1 MPYPIREPAESLN
14 QTQITKIYIIAG
26 LMALIAGY
34 INSAML
40 IEFSIPV
47 SQMSG
52 VASHVSKHLV
62 AFDWSLL
69 SISMLILM
77 SFILGAFIS
86 GLLIGQQRYNETPN
100 YGYGLIINCLLLTLA
115 ALLSFQHSIF
125 SVLLSAMACGIQNA
139 LVASYR
145 GLQLRTTHMTGNAT
159 DIGVHFAEKIKS
171 KTAWSWQSNVLVV
184 LLSTYIL
191 GGIIGIYAYLAI
203 PNWSLI
209 FPGVLTG
216 ILGVMYLRNY
226 SRKMARK
233 TDQP

>member
-1 MPYPIREPAESLN
+1 MPYPVREHTESLN
-14 QTQITKIYIIAG
+14 QTQIFKVYIIAG

-52 VASHVSKHLV
+52 VASHVSKHLA

-69 SISMLILM
+69 SVSILILL

-86 GLLIGQQRYNETPN
+86 GLLIGQKPYNETPN
-100 YGYGLIINCLLLTLA
+100 YGYGLILNCILLTLA
-115 ALLSFQHSIF
+115 ALLSFQHSVF
-125 SVLLSAMACGIQNA
+125 SVLLSALACGIQNA

-159 DIGVHFAEKIKS
+159 DIGVHFAKKIKS
-171 KTAWSWQSNVLVV
+171 KEPWGWKSNVLVV
-184 LLSTYIL
+184 LLMTYIL
-191 GGIIGIYAYLAI
+191 GGILGIYAYIAI

-216 ILGVMYLRNY
+216 MLGLVYLRNY
-226 SRKMARK
+226 ARK
-233 TDQP
+233 TAGETGQP

>member
-1 MPYPIREPAESLN
+1 MPYPIRESAESLN
-14 QTQITKIYIIAG
+14 QNQIIKVYTIAG

-62 AFDWSLL
+62 EFDWSLL
-69 SISMLILM
+69 SISFLILM

-100 YGYGLIINCLLLTLA
+100 YGYGLILNCILLTLA

-171 KTAWSWQSNVLVV
+171 QTPWAWQSNVLVV
-184 LLSTYIL
+184 LLMTYIL
-191 GGIIGIYAYLAI
+191 GGIIGIYAYIAI
-203 PNWSLI
+203 PHWSLI

-226 SRKMARK
+226 SQKAARK
-233 TDQP
+233 TDQL

>member
-1 MPYPIREPAESLN
+1 MPYPLQEPIESLHQN
-14 QTQITKIYIIAG
+14 KIMKTYFIAG

-52 VASHVSKHLV
+52 VASHVSQHLV
-62 AFDWSLL
+62 AFNWALL
-69 SISMLILM
+69 SISIFILI
-77 SFILGAFIS
+77 SFIFGAFIS
-86 GLLIGQQRYNETPN
+86 GLLIGQKQYNETPN
-100 YGYGLIINCLLLTLA
+100 YGYGLLLNCLLLTVA
-115 ALLSFQHSIF
+115 ALLSFQHSVF

-159 DIGVHFAEKIKS
+159 DIGVHLAAKITS
-171 KTAWSWQSNVLVV
+171 KTKWSWRSHVLVV
-184 LLSTYIL
+184 LLITYIL
-191 GGIIGIYAYLAI
+191 GGIIGIYAYIAI

-216 ILGVMYLRNY
+216 LLGLVYLRNY
-226 SRKMARK
+226 ARK
-233 TDQP
+233 TARKKLLR

>member
-1 MPYPIREPAESLN
+1 MPYPIRESAKSLN
-14 QTQITKIYIIAG
+14 HNQIIKVYIIAG

-69 SISMLILM
+69 SISILILM

-100 YGYGLIINCLLLTLA
+100 YGYGLILNGLLLTLA

-171 KTAWSWQSNVLVV
+171 KNPWSWQSNVLVV
-184 LLSTYIL
+184 LLITYIL

-216 ILGVMYLRNY
+216 ILGVVYLRNY
-226 SRKMARK
+226 SRKGIRK
-233 TDQP
+233 TGQP

>member
-1 MPYPIREPAESLN
+1 MPYPIRESAESLN
-14 QTQITKIYIIAG
+14 QTQIIKVYIIAG

-52 VASHVSKHLV
+52 VASNVSEHMA

-69 SISMLILM
+69 SISIFILI

-86 GLLIGQQRYNETPN
+86 GLLIGQKPYNETPN
-100 YGYGLIINCLLLTLA
+100 YGYGLILNCILLTLA
-115 ALLSFQHSIF
+115 ALLSFQHSVF
-125 SVLLSAMACGIQNA
+125 SVLLSALACGIQNA

-159 DIGVHFAEKIKS
+159 DVGVHLARKIKS
-171 KTAWSWQSNVLVV
+171 KIPWSWQSNILLV
-184 LLSTYIL
+184 LLITYVL
-191 GGIIGIYAYLAI
+191 GGVIGIYAYIAI

-209 FPGVLTG
+209 FPGILTG
-216 ILGVMYLRNY
+216 SLGLIYLRNY
-226 SRKMARK
+226 ARK
-233 TDQP
+233 RAAKIDRS

>member
-1 MPYPIREPAESLN
+1 MPYPLQEALESLHQN
-14 QTQITKIYIIAG
+14 KILKTYFIAG

-52 VASHVSKHLV
+52 VASNISGHLAAV
-62 AFDWSLL
+62 DWTLL
-69 SISMLILM
+69 SVSILILL
-77 SFILGAFIS
+77 SFIFGAFIS
-86 GLLIGQQRYNETPN
+86 GLLIGQKQYNETPN
-100 YGYGLIINCLLLTLA
+100 YGYGLLLNCLLLTLA
-115 ALLSFQHSIF
+115 ALLSFQHSVF
-125 SVLLSAMACGIQNA
+125 SVLLSATACGIQNA

-159 DIGVHFAEKIKS
+159 DIGVHLAAKIKS
-171 KTAWSWQSNVLVV
+171 KTKWNWRSNVLVV
-184 LLSTYIL
+184 LLITYIL
-191 GGIIGIYAYLAI
+191 GGIIGIYAYIAI

-216 ILGVMYLRNY
+216 VLGLVYLRNY
-226 SRKMARK
+226 ARK
-233 TDQP
+233 TARKRHQC

>member
-1 MPYPIREPAESLN
+1 MPYPIKESAESLN
-14 QTQITKIYIIAG
+14 QTQIIKVYFIAG

-52 VASHVSKHLV
+52 VASHVSQQLV
-62 AFDWSLL
+62 SLNWSLL
-69 SISMLILM
+69 STSILILL

-86 GLLIGQQRYNETPN
+86 GLLVGQQRYNETPN
-100 YGYGLIINCLLLTLA
+100 YGYGLILNCLLLTLA
-115 ALLSFQHSIF
+115 AILSFQHSIF

-159 DIGVHFAEKIKS
+159 DIGAHLAKKVTS
-171 KTAWSWQSNVLVV
+171 KEPWSWKSNVLLV
-184 LLSTYIL
+184 LLITYIV
-191 GGIIGIYAYLAI
+191 GGIIGIYAYIAI

-209 FPGVLTG
+209 FPGILTG
-216 ILGVMYLRNY
+216 ILGMVYLRNY
-226 SRKMARK
+226 SRKTARK
-233 TDQP
+233 VREP

>member
-1 MPYPIREPAESLN
+1 MPYPVRESAESLN
-14 QTQITKIYIIAG
+14 RTQIFKVYIVAG

-52 VASHVSKHLV
+52 VASQVSAHLV

-69 SISMLILM
+69 SIAMLILI

-86 GLLIGQQRYNETPN
+86 GLLIGQQPYNETPN
-100 YGYGLIINCLLLTLA
+100 YGYGLILNCVLLTLA
-115 ALLSFQHSIF
+115 ALFSFQHSVF

-159 DIGVHFAEKIKS
+159 DIGVHFAKKIMS
-171 KTAWSWQSNVLVV
+171 KTPWNWQSNVLVV
-184 LLSTYIL
+184 LLVHYVL

-209 FPGVLTG
+209 FPGLLTG
-216 ILGVMYLRNY
+216 ILGSIYLRNY
-226 SRKMARK
+226 SRKTARK
-233 TDQP
+233 ARQP

>member
-1 MPYPIREPAESLN
+1 MPYPVRESAESLN
-14 QTQITKIYIIAG
+14 QTQIFKVYTVAG

-52 VASHVSKHLV
+52 VASQVSAHLV

-69 SISMLILM
+69 SIAMLILI

-86 GLLIGQQRYNETPN
+86 GLLIGQQPYNETPN
-100 YGYGLIINCLLLTLA
+100 YGYGLILNSVLLTLA
-115 ALLSFQHSIF
+115 ALFSFQHSVF

-171 KTAWSWQSNVLVV
+171 KTPWSWQSNVLVV
-184 LLSTYIL
+184 LLTTYIL
-191 GGIIGIYAYLAI
+191 GGVIGIYAYVAM

-216 ILGVMYLRNY
+216 ILGIVYLRNY
-226 SRKMARK
+226 SRRTAR
-233 TDQP
+233 QVH

>member
-1 MPYPIREPAESLN
+1 MPYPVRESAESLN
-14 QTQITKIYIIAG
+14 QTQIFKVYTVAG

-52 VASHVSKHLV
+52 VASQVSAHLV

-69 SISMLILM
+69 SIAMLILI

-86 GLLIGQQRYNETPN
+86 GLLIGQQPYNETPN
-100 YGYGLIINCLLLTLA
+100 YGYGLILNCVLLTLA
-115 ALLSFQHSIF
+115 ALFSFQHSVF

-171 KTAWSWQSNVLVV
+171 KTPWSWQSNVLVV
-184 LLSTYIL
+184 LLTTYIL
-191 GGIIGIYAYLAI
+191 GGVIGIYAYVAM

-216 ILGVMYLRNY
+216 ILGIVYLRNY
-226 SRKMARK
+226 SRRTAR
-233 TDQP
+233 QVH

>member
-1 MPYPIREPAESLN
+1 MPYPIRENAESLN
-14 QTQITKIYIIAG
+14 QTKIIKVYIIAG

-69 SISMLILM
+69 SITMLILI

-100 YGYGLIINCLLLTLA
+100 YGYGLILNCLLLTLA
-115 ALLSFQHSIF
+115 AILSFQHSVF

-159 DIGVHFAEKIKS
+159 DIGGHFAKKIKS
-171 KTAWSWQSNVLVV
+171 KTPWSWQSNVLVV
-184 LLSTYIL
+184 LLITYIL

-216 ILGVMYLRNY
+216 ILGSVYLRNY
-226 SRKMARK
+226 ARK
-233 TDQP
+233 TARKMR

>member
-1 MPYPIREPAESLN
+1 MPYPVRVPADALSPS
-14 QTQITKIYIIAG
+14 QIQKLYWVAG

-52 VASHVSKHLV
+52 VASHMSEQLV

-69 SISMLILM
+69 STSALILL

-86 GLLIGQQRYNETPN
+86 GLLIGQKGYNTTPN
-100 YGYGLIINCLLLTLA
+100 YGYGLILNCILLTLA

-125 SVLLSAMACGIQNA
+125 SVLLSAVACGIQNA

-159 DIGVHFAEKIKS
+159 DIGVHLAAMLKS
-171 KTAWSWQSNVLVV
+171 KKAWRWQSTVLVV
-184 LLSTYIL
+184 LLITYIL
-191 GGIIGIYAYLAI
+191 GGVIGIYAYLAM

-209 FPGVLTG
+209 FPGILTG
-216 ILGVMYLRNY
+216 ILGMVYLRNY
-226 SRKMARK
+226 ARK
-233 TDQP
+233 VANRDSK

>member
-1 MPYPIREPAESLN
+1 MPYPLRVPSDTLTPN
-14 QTQITKIYIIAG
+14 QISKLYWVAG

-52 VASHVSKHLV
+52 VASHVSQHLV
-62 AFDWSLL
+62 AFEWSLL
-69 SISMLILM
+69 STSVLILL

-86 GLLIGQQRYNETPN
+86 GLLIGQKGYNTTPN
-100 YGYGLIINCLLLTLA
+100 YGYGLILNCILLTLA
-115 ALLSFQHSIF
+115 AVLSFQHSIF
-125 SVLLSAMACGIQNA
+125 SVLLSAVACGIQNA

-159 DIGVHFAEKIKS
+159 DIGVHLAAKLKS
-171 KTAWSWQSNVLVV
+171 KAAWTWQSNVLVV
-184 LLSTYIL
+184 LLVTYIL
-191 GGIIGIYAYLAI
+191 GGIIGIYAYLSM
-203 PNWSLI
+203 PHWSLV

-216 ILGVMYLRNY
+216 ILGMVYLRNY
-226 SRKMARK
+226 ARK
-233 TDQP
+233 VARR